1 MSVVF
6 MITKYK
12 LVVVRCFLFKIW
24 PMLQHLVVE
33 AIVFLLKLCVT
44 RTFIKYLISN
54 DRQKNILLLLKRN
67 LDFTL
72 KVTSQVIK
80 KKYKP
85 SQNIFNFYFE
95 KKEVKEIMTC
105 KTFNIL
111 TTVVFKSLSLLVNW
125 PPTMQGKGAWN
136 E

>member
-80 KKYKP
+80 KKIQAK
-85 SQNIFNFYFE
+85 SKYF
-95 KKEVKEIMTC
+95 
-105 KTFNIL
+105 
-111 TTVVFKSLSLLVNW
+111 
-125 PPTMQGKGAWN
+125 
-136 E
+136 